1 MSECPS
7 PIGVLVADDE
17 PDLLTLFDIALKDY
31 GFLVWLAKSG
41 EEAVEVYQQHQR
53 TIDIVLLDVE
63 MPGLDGPQ
71 TLQVLRCLNPAVRA
85 SFMTGGC
92 SKYDEPALLNQGAA
106 YVFRKPFQLQ
116 DLAALLRRLVTESAP
131 PENQ

>member
-41 EEAVEVYQQHQR
+41 EEVVEVYQQHQR
-53 TIDIVLLDVE
+53 AIDIVLLDVE

-85 SFMTGGC
+85 CFMTGGC
-92 SKYDEPALLNQGAA
+92 SKYDEPELLKQGAA
-106 YVFRKPFQLQ
+106 HVFRKPFQLQ

-131 PENQ
+131 RENK